1 MIGSVKIVGISFL
14 FFMLATY
21 ISFQMGWSFW
31 YSYEFFKFLRYIELP
46 HEGWYFLDRYIY
58 NGEL

>member
-1 MIGSVKIVGISFL
+1 MVLSVKIIGISIL
-14 FFMLATY
+14 LFMLATY
-21 ISFQMGWSFW
+21 ISFFSGLSFW
-31 YSYEFFKFLRYIELP
+31 HIEFIQFLRYIELP